1 MDTRKHLTIGS
12 ALIGLALGLTTL
24 PASAEPILKGTFEL
38 PAAAYWGNTLLQPG
52 QYTIWMRTEAEA
64 LERVPV
70 IHLSGEGVNATFLA
84 VARPA
89 KESGRDLLEVDNISG
104 TYVIR
109 AFKAGSIGESFGFG
123 VTKSV
128 KNKALRA
135 SAEPGME
142 VPVTSGA
149 GF

>member
-1 MDTRKHLTIGS
+1 MNIRKQLTIGL
-12 ALIGLALGLTTL
+12 ALVGLALGLTTVQ
-24 PASAEPILKGTFEL
+24 ANAEPVLQGTFEL
-38 PAAAYWGNTLLQPG
+38 PTAAYWGDTLLQPG
-52 QYTIWMRTEAEA
+52 AYTISMS
-64 LERVPV
+64 LEMHDIGRVPT
-70 IHLSGEGVNATFLA
+70 IRLSGEGVNATFLA

-89 KESGRDLLEVDNISG
+89 AESGRNVLDVANING

-109 AFKAGSIGESFGFG
+109 AFDAGLIGESFSFG

-135 SAEPGME
+135 SAEPGVA
-142 VPVTSGA
+142 VPVSVGA